1 MLEREIKLVKEN
13 KKAAIVCM
21 GTRIS
26 LNSKNVRSVDLIYL
40 RNILQDVYGRTVD
53 YLTLKTKKEADLDY
67 FKNVADENINDYDEI
82 YIYNASLNPFGGI
95 FKTES
100 IITFQKLFDFTGDI
114 WYFLCDPK
122 MPCTDMAQYIKSRLV
137 NNRVKTD
144 NEAGYIEITPE
155 FCDEWSSKVYPK
167 IKIAS
172 AGCNYNMYYETY
184 TNKLT
189 KNSTKKPANTKN
201 VLNPNYE
208 WAFLPLFEYY
218 AIQEDLNAKLKDYPF
233 EDRKYDL
240 IYFGNNR
247 QTERNKIIE
256 KFYNR
261 EDYNYNYVLGFDP
274 DWSTVNY
281 SCGPYV
287 KHDEM
292 FELIPKSAKAT
303 LVLGDTLHN
312 NNTRTPRFFEAMLL
326 DIVAFIYIDYDKDK
340 RFLTNEFLKDF
351 CYVSTPE
358 ELVEKYNKIKNDE
371 ELFRKIVKLQREDII
386 SQFKKYFD

>member
-13 KKAAIVCM
+13 KRAAIVCM

-26 LNSKNVRSVDLIYL
+26 LNSKNVRSVDLVYL
-40 RNILQDVYGRTVD
+40 RNMLQEVYGRNVD
-53 YLTLKTKKEADLDY
+53 YLTLKSKKEADLDY
-67 FKNVADENINDYDEI
+67 FKDVKDEDINTYDEI
-82 YIYNASLNPFGGI
+82 FIYNASLNPFGGI

-100 IITFQKLFDFTGDI
+100 IVTFQKLFDFKGDI

-122 MPCTDMAQYIKSRLV
+122 MPCTDMGAYIKSRIV
-137 NNRVKTD
+137 DGKIKTD
-144 NEAGYIEITPE
+144 NKAGYIEVSPE
-155 FCDEWSSKVYPK
+155 FCDEWSKKVYPR
-167 IKIAS
+167 IKIAN
-172 AGCNYNMYYETY
+172 AGCNYNMYYKTY
-184 TNKLT
+184 TDKLT
-189 KNSTKKPANTKN
+189 KNGTKTPNPKS

-218 AIQEDLNAKLKDYPF
+218 AVKEDLNAKLKDF
-233 EDRKYDL
+233 SFADRKYDL

-256 KFYNR
+256 KFYDR
-261 EDYNYNYVLGFDP
+261 SDYDNNFVLGFDP
-274 DWSTVNY
+274 EWKNVNY
-281 SCGPYV
+281 EVGPYV

-292 FELIPKSAKAT
+292 FEFIPKSAKAT
-303 LVLGDTLHN
+303 LVLGDNLHN

-326 DIVAFIYIDYDKDK
+326 DVVAFIYINYDKDK
-340 RFLTNEFLKDF
+340 RFLTNDYLKDF

-358 ELVEKYNKIKNDE
+358 ELVEKYNMIKNNE

-386 SQFKKYFD
+386 SQFKNYM